1 MGSLAAAGA
10 LSIALLMT
18 TNAATPTAR
27 LEDVGVSS
35 ERIRRVAET
44 VQRYIDAK
52 DVAGA
57 DTLASHAPREDRR
70 VRGPGVARQN
80 LVTSQELSA

>member
-1 MGSLAAAGA
+1 MRHSLAAAGA
-10 LSIALLMT
+10 LSIALLTT

-27 LEDVGVSS
+27 PEDVGVSS

-44 VQRYIDAK
+44 VQRHIDAK

-57 DTLASHAPREDRR
+57 ITL
-70 VRGPGVARQN
+70 VARRGKIVEFEAQVS
-80 LVTSQELSA
+80 LARTSLRPRS